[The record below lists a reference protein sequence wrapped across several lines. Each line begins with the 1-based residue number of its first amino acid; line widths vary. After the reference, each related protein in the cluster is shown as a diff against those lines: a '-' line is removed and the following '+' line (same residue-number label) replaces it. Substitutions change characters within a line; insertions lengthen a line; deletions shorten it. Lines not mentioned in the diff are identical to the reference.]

1 MRKTLIVVAGVV
13 VVLVLALV
21 AFVTLFN
28 ADKYRPQVQAELQK
42 KLNRPVAIGKL
53 GLKLFPL
60 SVDLQDVS
68 IGESPAYSSSQ
79 PFATAKNLYVSVGL
93 FSLLR
98 GDISV
103 KSLRVAQPQVQ
114 LIRNAQGVWNF
125 STIGSET
132 GAGQNRTSTGAP
144 SGGNPQAQESSQA
157 PLSLDDIRI
166 TDGRVTVVDHTPGQL
181 SGVYDHIDLDLNGYA
196 PHKRFSTRLDAHL
209 PGQGRQLISLDAQV
223 GPIPQGKNETV
234 PVDGTIEL
242 TEVSLSGI
250 QKFLK
255 TSIPPGTD
263 TVASGKADIK
273 TENGTYSGKGNLKLD
288 NTRINGIGL
297 DKEIQANYD
306 IRADTAH
313 DLIQIRSANLKLGS
327 TPLSVS
333 GTLDSRVAPALLDM
347 KVKTNDAS
355 ITEIAKIA
363 GALGVGFNPK
373 YQIQGKITADLAAK
387 GTTKQPALSGIL
399 TARNVEVSGSEIKQ
413 PVSVPELD
421 LNLSPQTIQSKP
433 FTAQSGSTKLSVVF
447 GLSQYTTPNSVIDAS
462 LKTDGANVA
471 DILSIAKAYGLSAA
485 EGVTGSG
492 SLSMNVHVQG
502 PLAQTSRLVMAGSGK
517 LANTQ
522 LSLPSL
528 TKPLSI
534 QNAELSFHQ
543 ADAGLNN
550 VVASLG
556 SSTVRGNLAISDFS
570 APQLKF
576 AISADKINLDELQ
589 SLETKAP
596 ETPPQAKSE
605 GTPVP
610 AKKPQTPG
618 KPAQPGF
625 LQKASGSGTLAA
637 GSIIAK
643 QVTLSNVHATCNLDH
658 GLIKLSPLTSDL
670 FGGKENGSISLDTRP
685 AISVVAVDAKLAGVD
700 TNQLLS
706 AMSSAKNTLYGALA
720 ADTNVNF
727 RLVTNGDIAQTLNG
741 DVSFKVTNGKIEHVN
756 ILNELSKIGKFVGQG
771 GAAAQGQP
779 STNLKE
785 LSATMHVINGVA
797 ETNNLIA
804 ALDQGSLSAKGTI
817 NLVTQA
823 LNLHT
828 NAVLAQGYSQSVGG
842 SGIGGY
848 LNTALANK
856 QGELVLPVIV
866 TGTFEHPAFQP
877 DVQSLAQMKIKN
889 LLPTTG
895 DPAKLG
901 SGLINSILGGKSNAQ
916 PGNNQQQQQPNNAVD
931 SIFRALKK
939 KKK

>member
-1 MRKTLIVVAGVV
+1 MRKILIIVAGVV

-21 AFVTLFN
+21 AFVALFN

-42 KLNRPVAIGKL
+42 ELNRPVTIGKI
-53 GLKLFPL
+53 GLKLLPL
-60 SVDLQDVS
+60 SVDLQNVS
-68 IGESPAYSSSQ
+68 IGESPAYHSNQ
-79 PFATAKNLYVSVGL
+79 PFATAKDLYVRVGL

-114 LIRNAQGVWNF
+114 LIRDDQGVWNF
-125 STIGSET
+125 STIGSQQSQS
-132 GAGQNRTSTGAP
+132 APAAP
-144 SGGNPQAQESSQA
+144 SGGNSQAQGKPQA

-166 TDGRVTVVDHTPGQL
+166 TDGRITVVDHTPGQL

-196 PHKRFSTRLDAHL
+196 PHKRFSTKLDAHL
-209 PGQGRQLISLDAQV
+209 PGQGRQLVSLDAQV
-223 GPIPQGKNETV
+223 GPIPEVKTEIV

-255 TSIPPGTD
+255 ASIPPGTD
-263 TVASGKADIK
+263 TIASGKADIK
-273 TENGTYSGKGNLKLD
+273 TENGAYACKGNLKLD
-288 NTRINGIGL
+288 NTRINGVSL
-297 DKEIQANYD
+297 DNEIQAKYD
-306 IRADTAH
+306 IRADTTH
-313 DLIQIRSANLKLGS
+313 DLIQIQSADLKLGS

-333 GTLDSRVAPALLDM
+333 GTIDSHVTPAVLDM
-347 KVKTNDAS
+347 KVKTDNAS

-387 GTTKQPALSGIL
+387 GTTKQPALNGTL
-399 TARNVEVSGSEIKQ
+399 AARNVEVSGSEIKQ
-413 PVSVPELD
+413 PVRVPELD
-421 LNLSPQTIQSKP
+421 LTLSPQTIQSKP
-433 FTAQSGSTKLSVVF
+433 FTAQSGSTKLSAVF

-471 DILSIAKAYGLSAA
+471 DILSIAKAYGLSSA

-492 SLSMNVHVQG
+492 SLSLNVHVQG

-517 LANTQ
+517 LANAQ
-522 LSLPSL
+522 FSLPSL
-528 TKPLSI
+528 TKPVSV
-534 QNAELSFHQ
+534 QNADLSFHQ

-550 VVASLG
+550 VIASLG
-556 SSTVRGNLAISDFS
+556 SSTVRGNLAISNFS

-576 AISADKINLDELQ
+576 AISADRLNLDELQ
-589 SLETKAP
+589 SLEAKP
-596 ETPPQAKSE
+596 PKTPTPAKNA
-605 GTPVP
+605 GTPTP
-610 AKKPQTPG
+610 ATKPQTPS
-618 KPAQPGF
+618 KPAEPGF

-643 QVTLSNVHATCNLDH
+643 QVTLSNVQATCNLDH

-670 FGGKENGSISLDTRP
+670 FGGKENGSITLDTRP
-685 AISVVAVDAKLAGVD
+685 AISVVAVNAKLAGVD

-706 AMSSAKNTLYGALA
+706 AMTSAKNTLYGALA

-727 RLVTNGDIAQTLNG
+727 RLAPNGDVAQSLNG

-756 ILNELSKIGKFVGQG
+756 ILNELSKIGKFVGG
-771 GAAAQGQP
+771 GSAAQGQP
-779 STNLKE
+779 STNLKQF
-785 LSATMHVINGVA
+785 SATMHITNGVA
-797 ETNNLIA
+797 ETNNLVA
-804 ALDQGSLSAKGTI
+804 ALDQGSLSAKGTV

-828 NAVLAQGYSQSVGG
+828 NAVLEQGYSKSVGG

-866 TGTFEHPAFQP
+866 TGTFDHPVFQP
-877 DVQSLAQMKIKN
+877 DVQSLAQMKLKN

-901 SGLINSILGGKSNAQ
+901 SGLINSILGGKSNTP
-916 PGNNQQQQQPNNAVD
+916 PGNNQQQQKQNNAVD

-939 KKK
+939 KK